1 MKILKICMAVILL
14 IIVTVS
20 VNYLPDAKET
30 ITDADQPYCVIV
42 DAGHGGKDPGKVGV
56 NGELEKNIN
65 LEIAFE
71 LQKQLEALGMKVLL
85 TRTDDCGLYSDDDT
99 NKKAA
104 DMKKR
109 CEFIAENSADVV
121 VSVHQNS
128 FTDSSVKGT
137 QVFYY
142 THSANGKKLASYIRE
157 QIINNTD
164 KNNNRPIKAD
174 DSYYM
179 LINTSCPTVI
189 VECGFLS
196 NSAEAERLCD
206 SAYQQIL
213 AKAIGL
219 GVLDFLESND

>member
-1 MKILKICMAVILL
+1 MKILKICMAVLLL
-14 IIVTVS
+14 IIVSIS

-30 ITDADQPYCVIV
+30 VTDAGKRYCVVV
-42 DAGHGGKDPGKVGV
+42 DAGHGGKDPGKVGI
-56 NGELEKNIN
+56 NGELEKDIN

-71 LQKQLEALGMKVLL
+71 LQKQLEALGIQVLL
-85 TRTDDCGLYSDDDT
+85 TRTDDNGLYQESDT

-109 CEFIAENSADVV
+109 CEFIAAGSADIV

-128 FTDSSVKGT
+128 FTDSSVNGT

-142 THSANGKKLASYIRE
+142 THSEKGKKLASCIRE
-157 QIINNTD
+157 QIISNTGED
-164 KNNNRPIKAD
+164 NDRPIKSD

-179 LINTSCPTVI
+179 LINTPCPTVI

-196 NSAEAERLCD
+196 NPTEAEKLCD
-206 SAYQQIL
+206 SAYQQKL
-213 AKAIGL
+213 AKAISL